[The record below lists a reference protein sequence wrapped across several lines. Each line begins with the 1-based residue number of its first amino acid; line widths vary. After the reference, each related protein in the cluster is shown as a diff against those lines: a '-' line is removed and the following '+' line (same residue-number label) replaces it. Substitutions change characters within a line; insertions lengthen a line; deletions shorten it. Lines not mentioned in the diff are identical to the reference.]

1 MEEASSSSPD
11 DPVEPV
17 GKRPKA
23 KARDFALRRLSRRAH
38 SEGELTRK
46 MARAGYPDE
55 EIVETIN
62 FLRERRYLDDVA
74 FARDFARERADRRR
88 WGPARIETALRAR
101 ALTDQHIKAA
111 LAEVFP
117 FGEREACERALL
129 RFLASE
135 RRPLSPAKR
144 KARAYRHLLSRGFAP
159 ETAHELVSSR
169 NFGDTE
175 GLESQEIDP
184 T

>member
-17 GKRPKA
+17 PKGPRA

-46 MARAGYPDE
+46 MARAGYPEE
-55 EIVETIN
+55 EIVETID
-62 FLRERRYLDDVA
+62 FLRQRRYLDDVT

-88 WGPARIETALRAR
+88 WGPARIAAALK
-101 ALTDQHIKAA
+101 ALALSDQNIKAA
-111 LAEVFP
+111 LAELFP
-117 FGEREACERALL
+117 SGEREACERALL

-135 RRPLSPAKR
+135 RRSLSPVKR

-159 ETAHELVSSR
+159 ETAHELVSSP

-175 GLESQEIDP
+175 RLEPQEIDP